1 MHFYQLKDII
11 SIGYTFKMRVKKK
24 IESSTR
30 CIIQFFS
37 KNFQI
42 YRSYFELLN
51 RGLFFRKINLNYP
64 LFLSFQ
70 VEWEEEASQNGDE
83 NESAPDDDV
92 CNFFTWKRQ
101 VPIFWF
107 RSAVRSWTEK
117 TPYYFQDSIILRLA
131 YSRVVTLT
139 GGLCEDHLVF
149 ICHFLS
155 SRLLNAP
162 FWVLFGKLNPQ
173 KFVKKQ
179 LRAFDNK
186 FSSR

>member
-1 MHFYQLKDII
+1 M
-11 SIGYTFKMRVKKK
+11 FKGICYENVTAC
-24 IESSTR
+24 SP
-30 CIIQFFS
+30 QV
-37 KNFQI
+37 KNFW
-42 YRSYFELLN
+42 
-51 RGLFFRKINLNYP
+51 NYP

-131 YSRVVTLT
+131 YSRVFTLT
-139 GGLCEDHLVF
+139 GGLCEDHSAC
-149 ICHFLS
+149 ICHFLTI
-155 SRLLNAP
+155 LLNLRKDI
-162 FWVLFGKLNPQ
+162 VLPVSKKLN
-173 KFVKKQ
+173 FALFESYSKKRKYF
-179 LRAFDNK
+179 LFDNIIISK
-186 FSSR
+186 PSPRWAFCEAL